1 MARMTEEE
9 AAALDNL
16 LTRTTPR
23 LTGIPGVFAR
33 QKILLEALDSVAAN
47 YIRTKAEATHQT
59 PAEIIGQLVRKELAE
74 TAEFVSVG
82 K

>member
-1 MARMTEEE
+1 MARMTDKE
-9 AAALDNL
+9 AAELDDL

-33 QKILLEALDSVAAN
+33 EKALLDALDSVAAN
-47 YIRTKAEATHQT
+47 YIKTKAVATNYN
-59 PAEIIGQLVRKELAE
+59 PAEIIGQLVRKEIAE
-74 TAEFVSVG
+74 TAEFASIG

>member
-1 MARMTEEE
+1 MTEEE
-9 AAALDNL
+9 AAALDDL

-23 LTGIPGVFAR
+23 LTGIPGVFAQ
-33 QKILLEALDSVAAN
+33 QKALLEALDSVAAN
-47 YIRTKAEATHQT
+47 YIRTKAEAAHQS

-74 TAEFVSVG
+74 TAEFVHVG